1 MLFADFALA
10 QRLEGC
16 DASGNAECVQAYAR
30 RYPEVGALTL
40 PVAGGYAMYAGADSP
55 LTQAIGLGMSG
66 PVTAVELDQV
76 EAFYRDRGTAV
87 HVEVCPLADS
97 SLLALFA
104 ERGYRVEE
112 YSNVLAR
119 RLGSDE
125 PDTPVGS
132 EVRVRV
138 PLPDEAELWAQT
150 VVELSLIHI

>member
-76 EAFYRDRGTAV
+76 E
-87 HVEVCPLADS
+87 
-97 SLLALFA
+97 
-104 ERGYRVEE
+104 RVRQ
-112 YSNVLAR
+112 VRAR
-119 RLGSDE
+119 RDQGAVTRALN
-125 PDTPVGS
+125 
-132 EVRVRV
+132 
-138 PLPDEAELWAQT
+138 ELRKVAQT
-150 VVELSLIHI
+150 PSGNTMPCIVDAVRAYATEGEIMGVLSDVFGLYTEKAII